1 MIQELKNFTEQSG
14 QLLDTLSPNAWVE
27 ALILVAAGLVV
38 AKVADLLLVGMLARI
53 LARSNNR
60 IDDTIAHLLHK
71 PVFTSIAVTG
81 LIVAS
86 HVLSDQLGAKL
97 LPIVLA
103 LLNSLIIISWILF
116 LMRATG
122 PVLSSMES
130 NKTRFK
136 FAQKDTIPLIRNL
149 AMVLLVLT
157 GAYAILIAWDI
168 NVTGLVASAG
178 IVGLA
183 LSFAAQDT
191 LSHLFAGVAILA
203 DRPYRIGDYI
213 VLDTGERGEVTA
225 IGLRS
230 TRLMTRDD
238 VEVSIPNGVMG
249 SAKIVNE
256 SGGSDTR
263 YRIRVNIG
271 VAYGS
276 DLDQVLQVLEQI
288 ALANPAIC
296 RKPEPRVRFREFGAS
311 SLDFELLAWIEEP
324 SLRGLLVHEINC
336 AIYRRFNEE
345 KIVIPFPQQDVW
357 IRQRPNNDDAAGTS
371 ERPA

>member
-81 LIVAS
+81 LIVAA

-256 SGGSDTR
+256 SGGGDTR

-276 DLDQVLQVLEQI
+276 DLDQVLQALEQI

-324 SLRGLLVHEINC
+324 SLRGLLVHELNC

-357 IRQRPNNDDAAGTS
+357 IRQQPNNDDAAGTS

>member
-1 MIQELKNFTEQSG
+1 
-14 QLLDTLSPNAWVE
+14 
-27 ALILVAAGLVV
+27 
-38 AKVADLLLVGMLARI
+38 
-53 LARSNNR
+53 
-60 IDDTIAHLLHK
+60 
-71 PVFTSIAVTG
+71 
-81 LIVAS
+81 
-86 HVLSDQLGAKL
+86 
-97 LPIVLA
+97 
-103 LLNSLIIISWILF
+103 
-116 LMRATG
+116 
-122 PVLSSMES
+122 MES
-130 NKTRFK
+130 NRNRFK
-136 FAQKDTIPLIRNL
+136 FAQKDTVPLIRNL
-149 AMVLLVLT
+149 AIVLLVLT
-157 GAYAILIAWDI
+157 GTYAILLAWDI

-256 SGGSDTR
+256 SGGGDTR
-263 YRIRVNIG
+263 YRMRVNVG

-276 DLDQVLQVLEQI
+276 DLEQVLRVLEEI
-288 ALANPAIC
+288 ALANEAIC
-296 RKPEPRVRFREFGAS
+296 RKPEPRVRFRAFGPS

-324 SLRGLLVHEINC
+324 SLRGLLVHEMNC
-336 AIYRRFNEE
+336 AIYRRFREE

-357 IRQRPNNDDAAGTS
+357 VRQLPDSSGDKTAANNPS
-371 ERPA
+371 

>member
-1 MIQELKNFTEQSG
+1 MTDEIENIADQSWS
-14 QLLDTLSPNAWVE
+14 LLGALSPNPWVA
-27 ALILVAAGLVV
+27 ALILIAAGLIV
-38 AKVADLLLVGMLARI
+38 AKIAEFVIVRIASRMLAK
-53 LARSNNR
+53 SESR
-60 IDDTIAHLLHK
+60 IDDSVARLLHK
-71 PVFTSIAVTG
+71 PIFTSIALAG

-86 HVLSDQLGAKL
+86 HTLQDQLGESL
-97 LPIVLA
+97 LLFILA
-103 LLNSLIIISWILF
+103 LLKSLIILSWVLF

-122 PVLSSMES
+122 PVLRSMES
-130 NKTRFK
+130 NRNRFE
-136 FAQKDTIPLIRNL
+136 FAQKDTVPLIRNL
-149 AMVLLVLT
+149 AIVLLVLAGT
-157 GAYAILIAWDI
+157 YAILLAWDI

-256 SGGSDTR
+256 SGGGDTR
-263 YRIRVNIG
+263 YRMRVNVG

-276 DLDQVLQVLEQI
+276 DLDQVLRVLEEI
-288 ALANPAIC
+288 ALANQAIC
-296 RKPEPRVRFREFGAS
+296 RKPEPRVRFRAFGPS
-311 SLDFELLAWIEEP
+311 SLEFELLAWIEEP
-324 SLRGLLVHEINC
+324 SLRGLLVHEMNC
-336 AIYRRFNEE
+336 AIYRRFREE
-345 KIVIPFPQQDVW
+345 NIVIPFPQQDVW
-357 IRQRPNNDDAAGTS
+357 VRQLPDSSGDKTAANNS
-371 ERPA
+371 S